1 MVQIRLRSTG
11 TAKLLGNQFPT
22 FRDKFLALTSV
33 TELSNNRAWNLDTPL
48 RQFKSRKW
56 LHKLHFL
63 QVQKSLNNMHVWVR
77 YIYIYYIILIFFSCG
92 AAAQSGPWP
101 PHSWSFWIKYDSS
114 EAVGLLWTSDQLV
127 ARDIYLTSHSTHNR
141 YPCPRRD
148 SNPQSQQTSGC
159 RPTTQ
164 TARPVG
170 PAYMNILAQILL
182 DIS

>member
-77 YIYIYYIILIFFSCG
+77 YIYIYILYYINIFFLWRCG
-92 AAAQSGPWP
+92 PKRAMASSFLKFLDQIRLIRGGRTPLDEWSARRKRHL
-101 PHSWSFWIKYDSS
+101 PHI
-114 EAVGLLWTSDQLV
+114 TQ
-127 ARDIYLTSHSTHNR
+127 H
-141 YPCPRRD
+141 
-148 SNPQSQQTSGC
+148 SQQISM
-159 RPTTQ
+159 P
-164 TARPVG
+164 
-170 PAYMNILAQILL
+170 PAGFEPA
-182 DIS
+182 ISADERL